1 MRLQLKFL
9 ATVLVFL
16 DCCPVAITALA
27 KVLWVQKVLKILEH
41 MRRILDFYS
50 LDFNILYNFA
60 PSNEQAF
67 MLTCLVTISKKY
79 L

>member
-1 MRLQLKFL
+1 
-9 ATVLVFL
+9 
-16 DCCPVAITALA
+16 
-27 KVLWVQKVLKILEH
+27 